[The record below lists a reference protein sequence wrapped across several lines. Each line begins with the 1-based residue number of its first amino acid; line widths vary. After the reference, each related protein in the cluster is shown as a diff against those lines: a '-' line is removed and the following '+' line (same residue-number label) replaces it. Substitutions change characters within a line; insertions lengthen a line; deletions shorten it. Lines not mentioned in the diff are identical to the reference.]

1 MSTVRDLMTTD
12 LVTCP
17 PDASIAQ
24 AAALMRDHSIGD
36 VLVTQD
42 GALRGIVTD
51 RDIVV
56 RCLADGAAPTDPIA
70 SACSER
76 LATVPASATAE
87 DAARVMR
94 EHSLRRLPVID
105 DGVAVGI
112 ITLGDLA
119 VDRAP
124 DSALGSISASRPTS

>member
-1 MSTVRDLMTTD
+1 
-12 LVTCP
+12 
-17 PDASIAQ
+17 
-24 AAALMRDHSIGD
+24 
-36 VLVTQD
+36 
-42 GALRGIVTD
+42 
-51 RDIVV
+51 
-56 RCLADGAAPTDPIA
+56 
-70 SACSER
+70 
-76 LATVPASATAE
+76 
-87 DAARVMR
+87 VMR